1 MPGLLTYWG
10 YDMQCGV
17 PPKSSTHTRMHT
29 YPALENLE
37 LSKWLL
43 FRSVHWILY
52 SKSIF
57 AALGYVNNIKQD
69 QLRSTS
75 VHERVP
81 LSTNGG
87 SNGLAVGA
95 REDTTVVSWCHV
107 FYGLG
112 TLIKYENKPKTRLK
126 GKPNIFWM
134 LVLRT
139 SFFFYSVNK
148 KHACMNTK
156 QIMSVI
162 SAQLLCSFPFF
173 AGWQKLIDINMP
185 PSQYSDC
192 S

>member
-1 MPGLLTYWG
+1 MLLYAGAAHILRIWYAMWSAT
-10 YDMQCGV
+10 
-17 PPKSSTHTRMHT
+17 SLTRMHT
-29 YPALENLE
+29 YTVLENLK

-43 FRSVHWILY
+43 FQSVHWILY

-112 TLIKYENKPKTRLK
+112 SLIKYENKPKTRLREAK
-126 GKPNIFWM
+126 HILNAGVKNIFFTLWTKST
-134 LVLRT
+134 LVWIPSRLW
-139 SFFFYSVNK
+139 V
-148 KHACMNTK
+148 
-156 QIMSVI
+156 
-162 SAQLLCSFPFF
+162 LLVHNGFAPFHSLP
-173 AGWQKLIDINMP
+173 GGKN
-185 PSQYSDC
+185 
-192 S
+192 